1 MVTGSVISHRAVGNL
16 LQASCSFR
24 ISVLCIYCSHGDT
37 QYSQELSTLSLP
49 IPRGPWKVVLDFINF
64 ADFLAAGCI
73 FWYLLCKV
81 NRKKKKFLKKR
92 AGNNTTF
99 GFITVIKY
107 LLLHGKLYAEF
118 QYTVISVKLKF
129 IRPTI
134 YNGNADT
141 AVTLEVP
148 ARALGTENHP

>member
-1 MVTGSVISHRAVGNL
+1 MFWVSLTLLIFL
-16 LQASCSFR
+16 LQAVSFG
-24 ISVLCIYCSHGDT
+24 IFSVKLTG
-37 QYSQELSTLSLP
+37 
-49 IPRGPWKVVLDFINF
+49 K
-64 ADFLAAGCI
+64 
-73 FWYLLCKV
+73 
-81 NRKKKKFLKKR
+81 KKKKFLKKR

-129 IRPTI
+129 IRPRI